1 VANWTAAKWS
11 DGADLLMRG
20 NVGMYM
26 IGDWASGYMKERGFK
41 PGVDYD
47 FFPAPG
53 MEKISIFQA
62 DTVVALKGDQSVAA
76 KNFMRGIASPAAQ
89 SAFNI
94 LKGSLAPNVQTPT
107 DIYDPIQ
114 KREFEKLNTAGNTTL
129 PNLIILM
136 PVDYRTALRT
146 EIERFA
152 SDPTD
157 EALNTLVEKLEPQRL
172 QAEKSNLFIKW

>member
-1 VANWTAAKWS
+1 
-11 DGADLLMRG
+11 
-20 NVGMYM
+20 
-26 IGDWASGYMKERGFK
+26 MKERGFK

-53 MEKISIFQA
+53 TEKISIFQA
-62 DTVVALKGDQSVAA
+62 DTVVALKGDQTAAA
-76 KNFMRGIASPAAQ
+76 KNFMKGISSPAAQ
-89 SAFNI
+89 AAFNI
-94 LKGSLAPNVQTPT
+94 LKGSLAPNSQTPT
-107 DIYDPIQ
+107 DIYDPVQ
-114 KREFEKLNTAGNTTL
+114 KREFEKLNAAGNTTL

-152 SDPTD
+152 SNPTD
-157 EALNTLVEKLEPQRL
+157 EALNALVEKLEPQRL